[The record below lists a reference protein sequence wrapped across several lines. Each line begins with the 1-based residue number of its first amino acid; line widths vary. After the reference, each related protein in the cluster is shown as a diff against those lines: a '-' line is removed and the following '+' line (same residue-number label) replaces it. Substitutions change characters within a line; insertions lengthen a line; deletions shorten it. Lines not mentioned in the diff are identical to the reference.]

1 LKNKAII
8 SELQDMKDRAEPLES
23 IEVWQ
28 SVDLIE
34 RLIILSENQGLFVSV
49 RKLFDHPLK

>member
-1 LKNKAII
+1 MKNKAII

>member
-1 LKNKAII
+1 
-8 SELQDMKDRAEPLES
+8 MKDRAEPLES

-34 RLIILSENQGLFVSV
+34 RLIILSENQGLFVPV

>member
-34 RLIILSENQGLFVSV
+34 RLIILSENQGLFVPV

>member
-1 LKNKAII
+1 
-8 SELQDMKDRAEPLES
+8 MKDRAEPLES

-34 RLIILSENQGLFVSV
+34 RLIILSEN
-49 RKLFDHPLK
+49 